1 MPKLTVAEAA
11 DYLGVTREAIY
22 NRIRRKTLQCTT
34 ENGLK
39 YVLIGELE
47 SPQTQPDKP
56 KKKQMIDGEFVEY
69 LLKQVDELKD
79 RNEKLEVDNIRLRDE
94 KIQILTKAKDEI
106 KNLYKERDDRLK
118 YLLTLLT
125 RPLLANQNQ
134 QALPIDVSSSDLTP
148 YEKEIVS
155 KVKIGKWRNLNNYMR
170 EKGYSS
176 KKRTYLQTELRK
188 KLGENKFIREQNG
201 NLYIRSTKTIK
212 EILKE
217 KE

>member
-22 NRIRRKTLQCTT
+22 NRIRRKTLKCTT

-47 SPQTQPDKP
+47 NVQSPVDKP
-56 KKKQMIDGEFVEY
+56 KKKQMIDGDFVEY

-125 RPLLANQNQ
+125 RPLLSNQNQ
-134 QALPIDVSSSDLTP
+134 QSLPIDVSSEDLTP
-148 YEKEIVS
+148 YEREIVS

-188 KLGENKFIREQNG
+188 KLGQNKFIKEQNG

-212 EILKE
+212 EILKI